1 MSKFGSLVVLLFV
14 TGVNAL
20 VLFVASLF
28 AAGGDGSSSGVYS
41 VQMVGGLFVAGFF
54 LIGLQR
60 WHSNRPGVGIAALAL
75 PFAFV
80 ISVVLLV
87 AARLL
92 GFHVG

>member
-1 MSKFGSLVVLLFV
+1 VV
-14 TGVNAL
+14 
-20 VLFVASLF
+20 SLF

-41 VQMVGGLFVAGFF
+41 VRMVGGLFVAGFF

-60 WHSNRPGVGIAALAL
+60 WHSNRHGVGIAALAL
-75 PFAFV
+75 PLAFG

-92 GFHVG
+92 GFQVG